1 MSINPR
7 FARVAAFGRA
17 RARPN
22 RYAGAVLQRSRL
34 HHRMA
39 IALLVTIS
47 ACIVLAGCSASAA
60 KPQARPAVT
69 PIPCVTAP
77 HVRGARAGDVA
88 LTLVGGA
95 SSVVIISN
103 EIGQDACQWSDV
115 AGDLTKAG
123 LGVAMYDYS
132 TDTSYL
138 RDLTAVLHYVR
149 SHGAKHVTLLGASIG
164 AMASVV
170 VGAAASPQPDAVVS
184 LSSEPTAIGSH
195 YVEEAAPKLHVP
207 TLYAAADFDTEP
219 AQVIVDIKKLA
230 PPGTATI
237 IAAPGGAH
245 GYALLFDADIRA
257 RVIAF
262 VEDHTPGANPPA

>member
-1 MSINPR
+1 M
-7 FARVAAFGRA
+7 AVGVA
-17 RARPN
+17 
-22 RYAGAVLQRSRL
+22 
-34 HHRMA
+34 
-39 IALLVTIS
+39 
-47 ACIVLAGCSASAA
+47 LAGCSASEA
-60 KPQARPAVT
+60 KPKATALQAVT
-69 PIPCVTAP
+69 PVPCVTA
-77 HVRGARAGDVA
+77 HDARGARAGDVA
-88 LTLVGGA
+88 LTLVGGE

-103 EIGQDACQWSDV
+103 EIGQDACQWADV

-123 LGVAMYDYS
+123 LGVAIYDYS

-149 SHGAKHVTLLGASIG
+149 AHGAKHVTLLGASIG

-184 LSSEPTAIGSH
+184 LSSEPTAVGSH
-195 YVEEAAPKLHVP
+195 YVEEAAPKLRVP
-207 TLYAAADFDTEP
+207 TLYVAADFDTEP
-219 AQVIVDIKKLA
+219 AQVIVDVKKLA

-257 RVIAF
+257 KVIAF